1 MWVSLDRNDLF
12 YGVGWDFPL
21 LGNTLLKGFDSLIV
35 LWKVVESGEKWWFYR
50 GFGELLSYIWTGLG

>member
-1 MWVSLDRNDLF
+1 MWVSLDGFYLF

-35 LWKVVESGEKWWFYR
+35 LWKVVESGEKWMILYA
-50 GFGELLSYIWTGLG
+50 FGELLSYIWDR